1 MPKRMSSAQKGVRV
15 DCERASSTGGASGIA
30 MKSEPTNQRSRRSTS
45 GWRGSASSCAVT
57 QSETSPS
64 SRRVAGWPSAR
75 QAGGWSASSVA
86 SMRSFAY
93 ASSQKKPC
101 GVNLSASMVESSSP
115 SAPLSA
121 SSTPRSPSTTADGD
135 ASADSTLLGAATGGG
150 GVPRSG
156 SKSAPAGA
164 PAGMRGGRMRRGGE
178 GGGAGA
184 SLGSTSLRRERARP
198 TMAVAR
204 AGSLE
209 GTSTSRRVW
218 LPWGG
223 GRPRGAGVT
232 MEELRRSSCFMSYSI
247 SVASCLSRA
256 RMSARSGLW
265 SRSSSRTKRETSRS
279 SGECAASR
287 CRLSSTTIGTIASTV
302 ALRATCERTLPRAA
316 AAAALPSSAGS
327 SAEAPAPEPTLA
339 SLHARRRSESETTA
353 CTAAADSSIWPSR
366 TGASTSWQS
375 FAVACSRCSSPIE
388 ERSARRICS
397 RGRCCSAPDRSS
409 ASFSSRGSGVAC
421 AGSAVHPLSWKRR
434 GTKEASARWGERG
447 RSMSKRQAR
456 PAARSVGS
464 ASTSERQKARRRE
477 GRHLT

>member
-164 PAGMRGGRMRRGGE
+164 PAGMRGGRMRRVGE

-184 SLGSTSLRRERARP
+184 SLGSTSLSLRRERARP

-218 LPWGG
+218 LVWW
-223 GRPRGAGVT
+223 
-232 MEELRRSSCFMSYSI
+232 RSSPCATEPMA
-247 SVASCLSRA
+247 ASCLGPSRVE
-256 RMSARSGLW
+256 RSQLD
-265 SRSSSRTKRETSRS
+265 
-279 SGECAASR
+279 
-287 CRLSSTTIGTIASTV
+287 
-302 ALRATCERTLPRAA
+302 
-316 AAAALPSSAGS
+316 SSANS
-327 SAEAPAPEPTLA
+327 
-339 SLHARRRSESETTA
+339 RRANRA
-353 CTAAADSSIWPSR
+353 
-366 TGASTSWQS
+366 G
-375 FAVACSRCSSPIE
+375 
-388 ERSARRICS
+388 RSAS
-397 RGRCCSAPDRSS
+397 M
-409 ASFSSRGSGVAC
+409 
-421 AGSAVHPLSWKRR
+421 
-434 GTKEASARWGERG
+434 EA
-447 RSMSKRQAR
+447 
-456 PAARSVGS
+456 
-464 ASTSERQKARRRE
+464 TSERSICERLRGGWYRAASDACRTKWKASASLPAVTKP
-477 GRHLT
+477 GR